1 MGHAGR
7 VLSVPKATERLIEDR
22 RLLERALL
30 LHLWLEQPT
39 QVPPKWRSAPF
50 ARNVDLVRAHLQPI
64 SSHEMLARSYGRE
77 HFHMVAIAVPRRAP
91 EVISRDATEVAYAV
105 RWLELDR
112 DTKFGPWLSLIG
124 GTR

>member
-1 MGHAGR
+1 M
-7 VLSVPKATERLIEDR
+7 ATERLIEDR
-22 RLLERALL
+22 RLLEHALL

-64 SSHEMLARSYGRE
+64 SSHEMLARSYERE
-77 HFHMVAIAVPRRAP
+77 HFHMVAIAVPKRAP

-105 RWLELDR
+105 RWLELDG
-112 DTKFGPWLSLIG
+112 DTAFGPWLSIVG
-124 GTR
+124 GAR

>member
-1 MGHAGR
+1 M
-7 VLSVPKATERLIEDR
+7 LSVPTATERLIEDR
-22 RLLERALL
+22 RLLEHALL

-39 QVPPKWRSAPF
+39 QVPDKWRNAPF
-50 ARNVDLVRAHLQPI
+50 ARSVDLVRAHLQPI

-77 HFHMVAIAVPRRAP
+77 HFHMVAIAVPVRAP

-112 DTKFGPWLSLIG
+112 DMTFGAWLSIIG
-124 GTR
+124 AAR